1 MPCPKPFGRK
11 LLQKSP
17 GTPFD
22 GDDQVA
28 LATDVVLEKSRGV
41 IENPTADRH
50 GNLDTVRKNS
60 KRLRRIMVCLQSTST
75 CAYRDMCGWM

>member
-50 GNLDTVRKNS
+50 GNLGSR
-60 KRLRRIMVCLQSTST
+60 
-75 CAYRDMCGWM
+75 